1 MSYLAK
7 QAHFCTLMAKLDI
20 VYTCQNCNDALSSN
34 VKNGKRQDNNSLFC
48 CVFTQHCISLHRQ
61 YKKVI

>member
-7 QAHFCTLMAKLDI
+7 QVHFCTLMAKLDI

-34 VKNGKRQDNNSLFC
+34 VKNGKRQDNNS
-48 CVFTQHCISLHRQ
+48 
-61 YKKVI
+61 